1 MNEMRKPAMGRPM
14 SGQARALR
22 TVDDLRAAGLIDP
35 DNRAVLQ
42 EVAARYAVSITPA
55 VADLIVPGDAH
66 DPIARQFV
74 PHADESITRDDEDA
88 DPIGDDAHSPVAGIV
103 HRYPDRVLLKLTAI
117 CAVYCRFCFRREMV
131 GPDSGRAL
139 SAAEREAALAYIA
152 ATPAIWEV
160 ILTGGDPL
168 VLSARRLA
176 EVSRQLATVAH
187 VKVLRVHTRVPIAAP
202 ERITPSLL
210 RALRASGKAVYVVVH
225 ANHPRELT
233 DEVKAALGHMA
244 DAGIALLSQSV
255 LLRGVN
261 DDVETLGALMRNFV
275 ESRVKPYYLHHLDHA
290 PGTARF
296 RTSLSSGQQLMRD
309 LHGRYSGL
317 CQPQYVLDIPGG
329 FGKSPIGPNYLRQ
342 TGVSVAKV
350 VSGTSDLATDDYEVE
365 DYKGLRH
372 RYRSGV

>member
-1 MNEMRKPAMGRPM
+1 
-14 SGQARALR
+14 
-22 TVDDLRAAGLIDP
+22 
-35 DNRAVLQ
+35 
-42 EVAARYAVSITPA
+42 
-55 VADLIVPGDAH
+55 
-66 DPIARQFV
+66 
-74 PHADESITRDDEDA
+74 
-88 DPIGDDAHSPVAGIV
+88 
-103 HRYPDRVLLKLTAI
+103 
-117 CAVYCRFCFRREMV
+117 MV

-139 SAAEREAALAYIA
+139 SVAEREAALAYIA

-160 ILTGGDPL
+160 ILTGGDPF

-176 EVSRQLATVAH
+176 EVSRQLAAITH
-187 VKVLRVHTRVPIAAP
+187 VKVLRVHTRVPVAAP
-202 ERITPSLL
+202 GRITPSLL

-233 DEVKAALGHMA
+233 DEVKAALGRMA

-261 DDVETLGALMRNFV
+261 DDAETLGTLMRSFV
-275 ESRVKPYYLHHLDHA
+275 ECRVKPYYLHHLDHA

-296 RTSLSSGQQLMRD
+296 RAAISSGQRLMRD

-317 CQPQYVLDIPGG
+317 CQPHYVLDIPGG

-342 TGVSVAKV
+342 SGVSVANAV
-350 VSGTSDLATDDYEVE
+350 GETAGLAVDDYEVE

-372 RYRSGV
+372 RYRSSV